1 MNMRRVVTIIMLI
14 IILSES
20 GFAQIM
26 PPPMPPPP
34 PPGLPI
40 DGFTIIL
47 FIVGIIFGVK
57 KMYKLELR
65 NY

>member
-26 PPPMPPPP
+26 PPPPPPP